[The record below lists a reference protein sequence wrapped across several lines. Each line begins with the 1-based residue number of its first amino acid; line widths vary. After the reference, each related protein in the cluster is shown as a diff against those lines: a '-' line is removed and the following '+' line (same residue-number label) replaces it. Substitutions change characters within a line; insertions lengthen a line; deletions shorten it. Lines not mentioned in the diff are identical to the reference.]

1 MNMNER
7 RLTKTAQ
14 VYLEKSDAER
24 IKYCKTDHWIGYKS
38 ALTLLEL
45 LEDKFNEPE
54 QIRNEGLLI
63 YSDYN
68 NGKTAILKKFYN
80 LHKTSLD
87 TLNENDEH
95 VYEIPIIYFMA
106 PTTPD
111 ESKLYSLIL
120 NELCVPH
127 KHTEKVMEKARLAE
141 HYLRKLN
148 TKMILIDEIHSALT
162 GNLNKQRTFIND
174 LKQLSNKLSLSIIL
188 AGTREAHSALSISGE
203 TASRFPSIELPR
215 WSNDKRFRSFIATYE
230 TCLPLK
236 EACNMVHNQQ
246 IIDAL
251 YNNSNGLIGRA
262 VILIK
267 KAAMQAIKS
276 GREKI
281 ILEDIEYLPTL

>member
-1 MNMNER
+1 MTER

-14 VYLEKSDAER
+14 AYLDKSETER
-24 IKYCKTDHWIGYKS
+24 TEYCKRDQWIGYQA
-38 ALTLLEL
+38 ALTLIDL
-45 LEDKFNEPE
+45 LEDKFNEPV
-54 QIRNEGLLI
+54 QVRNEGLLI

-68 NGKTAILKKFYN
+68 NGKTAILKKFYD

-95 VYEIPIIYFMA
+95 VYEIPIIYLQA
-106 PTTPD
+106 PTIPD
-111 ESKLYSLIL
+111 EGRLYTLIL

-127 KHTEKVMEKARLAE
+127 KPSEKVMEKARLVE

-236 EACNMVHNQQ
+236 EASNMVYDQQ

-251 YNNSNGLIGRA
+251 YNKSDGLIGRT
-262 VILIK
+262 VNIMK
-267 KAAMQAIKS
+267 KAAMKAIKS

-281 ILEDIEYLPTL
+281 TLEDIEYLPTL

>member
-1 MNMNER
+1 MNER

-14 VYLEKSDAER
+14 AYLEKSDAER
-24 IKYCKTDHWIGYKS
+24 IQYCKKDHWIGYQS
-38 ALTLLEL
+38 AVTLLEL

-68 NGKTAILKKFYN
+68 NGKTAILKKFYD

-106 PTTPD
+106 PTIPD
-111 ESKLYSLIL
+111 EGRLYTLIL

-127 KHTEKVMEKARLAE
+127 KPTEKVMEKAKLVE

-236 EACNMVHNQQ
+236 EASNMVHNQQ

-251 YNNSNGLIGRA
+251 YNKSDGLIGRT
-262 VILIK
+262 VNLMK
-267 KAAMQAIKS
+267 KAAMKAIKS

-281 ILEDIEYLPTL
+281 TLEDIEYLPTL

>member
-1 MNMNER
+1 MNKR

-14 VYLEKSDAER
+14 AYLEKSDAER
-24 IKYCKTDHWIGYKS
+24 IQYCKKDHWIGYQS
-38 ALTLLEL
+38 AVTLLEL
-45 LEDKFNEPE
+45 LEDKFHEPV

-68 NGKTAILKKFYN
+68 NGKTAIMKKFYD
-80 LHKTSLD
+80 LHATSLE
-87 TLNENDEH
+87 TVNDQGESL
-95 VYEIPIIYFMA
+95 YEIPVIYFQA
-106 PTTPD
+106 PTIPD
-111 ESKLYSLIL
+111 EGRLYSLIL

-127 KHTEKVMEKARLAE
+127 KPTEKVMEKAKLVE

-162 GNLNKQRTFIND
+162 GQLNKQRAFINN

-236 EACNMVHNQQ
+236 EASHMVHNQQ

-251 YNNSNGLIGRA
+251 YNQSDGLIGRT
-262 VILIK
+262 VNLIK
-267 KAAMQAIKS
+267 KAATKAINS
-276 GREKI
+276 GRETI
-281 ILEDIEYLPTL
+281 TLEDLEYLPTL